1 MSFSREV
8 RNQLAQLPVEK
19 PCCQHSQLLA
29 LTISSASEARS
40 VNGQPHL
47 VFLLDNAA
55 VARHLFKLGK
65 AIFHQTPVVTSRH
78 GTGHL
83 KHGSGHLMHQVAI
96 PVGESGRLPA
106 TLRLDQL
113 QEAITKKA
121 CCRRSF
127 LRGIFMGC
135 GSIVSPSKAYHLEFN
150 ASEDVARWVVDL
162 LAREEVQ
169 AKCYHRTAQSDV
181 WTVYLKD
188 SSEIANFLTL
198 IGAHHALL
206 ALEEVR
212 IGKDLVNNVQ
222 RVVNCETANLNRTLQ
237 SAERQA
243 KELRWLSD
251 NGLLDELPADWR
263 QVAQVRLEMPY
274 ASLQE
279 LGQSIDPPMSKSA
292 VNHRLRLLQK
302 VYEERGGPREE
313 LSAG

>member
-83 KHGSGHLMHQVAI
+83 KHGAGHLMHQVAI

-150 ASEDVARWVVDL
+150 ASEDVARRLGGSMIKVLASQQRSETYTDGHVFLGAVIGPAQMTRDTDPVD
-162 LAREEVQ
+162 V
-169 AKCYHRTAQSDV
+169 
-181 WTVYLKD
+181 
-188 SSEIANFLTL
+188 
-198 IGAHHALL
+198 
-206 ALEEVR
+206 LER
-212 IGKDLVNNVQ
+212 
-222 RVVNCETANLNRTLQ
+222 
-237 SAERQA
+237 A
-243 KELRWLSD
+243 KEIDRAFFEAYAGVPLLERTGAIAVGPGVSGVPYTSEP
-251 NGLLDELPADWR
+251 NG
-263 QVAQVRLEMPY
+263 V
-274 ASLQE
+274 
-279 LGQSIDPPMSKSA
+279 PPSFWTWS
-292 VNHRLRLLQK
+292 
-302 VYEERGGPREE
+302 PPTP
-313 LSAG
+313 

>member
-8 RNQLAQLPVEK
+8 RNQLAQLPIEK

-29 LTISSASEARS
+29 LTIVSASEARS

-47 VFLLDNAA
+47 VFMLDNAA

-65 AIFHQTPVVTSRH
+65 AIFHQAPTVTSRH
-78 GTGHL
+78 GT
-83 KHGSGHLMHQVAI
+83 GHLMHQVAI

-113 QEAITKKA
+113 QEATKKA
-121 CCRRSF
+121 CCRRAF

-150 ASEDVARWVVDL
+150 ASEDVVRWVVDL
-162 LAREEVQ
+162 MEREGIH
-169 AKCYHRTAQSDV
+169 AKSYHRTAHSDV
-181 WTVYLKD
+181 WTAYLKD
-188 SSEIANFLTL
+188 SGEIAAFLTL

-243 KELRWLSD
+243 REVQWLAEH
-251 NGLLDELPADWR
+251 GHLDTVPPDWR
-263 QVAQVRLEMPY
+263 QVAEVRLEMPY

-279 LGQSIDPPMSKSA
+279 LGQALNPPMSKSA
-292 VNHRLRLLQK
+292 VNHRLRLLHQL
-302 VYEERGGPREE
+302 YEQQGGPAEFAEER
-313 LSAG
+313 LTAG